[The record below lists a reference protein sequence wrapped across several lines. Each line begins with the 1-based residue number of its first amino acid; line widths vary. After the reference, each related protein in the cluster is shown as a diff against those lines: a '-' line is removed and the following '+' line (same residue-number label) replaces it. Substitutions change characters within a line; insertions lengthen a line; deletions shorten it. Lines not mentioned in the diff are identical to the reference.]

1 MNILIELS
9 NIVGTVL
16 YTAYDI
22 LLLGCVIIIYPFES
36 LESKMTI
43 HSNCIK
49 SCNNYCNDLCYD
61 ISWKICEIVTV
72 VQIFNKKTVVPM
84 FHRMTNNYFRN
95 INAVSLIKNG
105 EEIRQFATWE
115 LFEVEKENV
124 EFDLILYTKYNETE
138 SKKNYTAIGESC
150 LKHPEQ
156 LCSHICDVNF
166 IIFQLTTDNSK
177 YDINLKEPQ
186 NFFVKDN
193 TLKFAFFKWYMKKV
207 YDVNL
212 TEDFS
217 VNYMTQDMSIANLH
231 HPFYIKFN
239 EDGVTS
245 FSTGKPKPKENL
257 KDNLNDDQETNDC
270 LTSSHRQDSLY
281 TNIINSERLKE
292 HCE

>member
-1 MNILIELS
+1 
-9 NIVGTVL
+9 
-16 YTAYDI
+16 
-22 LLLGCVIIIYPFES
+22 
-36 LESKMTI
+36 
-43 HSNCIK
+43 
-49 SCNNYCNDLCYD
+49 
-61 ISWKICEIVTV
+61 
-72 VQIFNKKTVVPM
+72 
-84 FHRMTNNYFRN
+84 
-95 INAVSLIKNG
+95 
-105 EEIRQFATWE
+105 
-115 LFEVEKENV
+115 
-124 EFDLILYTKYNETE
+124 
-138 SKKNYTAIGESC
+138 
-150 LKHPEQ
+150 
-156 LCSHICDVNF
+156 
-166 IIFQLTTDNSK
+166 LTTDNNK

-245 FSTGKPKPKENL
+245 FSTGKPKPK
-257 KDNLNDDQETNDC
+257 DNLNDNQEQNVF
-270 LTSSHRQDSLY
+270 LTSSVREESLY